1 MKHATS
7 AYRPPIIE
15 HVARSRINLD
25 RRGDFTR
32 WLRSHAK
39 NLPEDENYGP
49 LANTLPLLA
58 QGDVLPGGLH
68 NYTVVGPLGSGST
81 GMTYEAKLGD
91 GSGQRVAIKTL
102 SLSRMSSWKQLDLFE
117 REAGMLGS
125 VRHASVPS
133 YLEHFETQSDK
144 DKAWYLVQHLAPGQ
158 SLGSLLRSGA
168 RLELEEI
175 RHVARRVL
183 GVLDHLA
190 SLSPPVIHRDL
201 KPDNII
207 YDPTKKDEA
216 SGGVYVVD
224 FGGVQSVDAGRDM
237 SGTTMMVGTYGY
249 MPPEQFQGRASV
261 KSDLYG
267 LGATLLTLATG
278 RSPASFPQSRL
289 KIDFSQEEGVMPLD
303 LKRVISGL
311 LEPVEEDRLSAKDA
325 MRILD
330 GDIVSSK
337 LSVSEL
343 LSLASKKT
351 SPRAGKQQ
359 IGRVSWLKDHESLVI
374 SIKPQ
379 GIEEDALSIST
390 FTIAWNAFV
399 FIWTRLALIGAGPIF
414 AAFSLP
420 FW

>member
-1 MKHATS
+1 
-7 AYRPPIIE
+7 
-15 HVARSRINLD
+15 
-25 RRGDFTR
+25 
-32 WLRSHAK
+32 
-39 NLPEDENYGP
+39 
-49 LANTLPLLA
+49 
-58 QGDVLPGGLH
+58 
-68 NYTVVGPLGSGST
+68 
-81 GMTYEAKLGD
+81 
-91 GSGQRVAIKTL
+91 
-102 SLSRMSSWKQLDLFE
+102 
-117 REAGMLGS
+117 
-125 VRHASVPS
+125 
-133 YLEHFETQSDK
+133 
-144 DKAWYLVQHLAPGQ
+144 
-158 SLGSLLRSGA
+158 
-168 RLELEEI
+168 
-175 RHVARRVL
+175 
-183 GVLDHLA
+183 
-190 SLSPPVIHRDL
+190 
-201 KPDNII
+201 
-207 YDPTKKDEA
+207 
-216 SGGVYVVD
+216 
-224 FGGVQSVDAGRDM
+224 
-237 SGTTMMVGTYGY
+237 MMVGTYGY

-267 LGATLLTLATG
+267 LGATLLTLATGSQPHIHRRIHSPTRSLAQLSTKVDG

-374 SIKPQ
+374 SIKPK

-390 FTIAWNAFV
+390 FTHFLAHTLDLIAAALYSFTLQQIAWNAFV

-420 FW
+420 FWAAGARLGKQTFELLYRGLVSTEFVLAAGKFRMVKEIIPPSFMSKIRTKLDGKIAQGGKLARISQ